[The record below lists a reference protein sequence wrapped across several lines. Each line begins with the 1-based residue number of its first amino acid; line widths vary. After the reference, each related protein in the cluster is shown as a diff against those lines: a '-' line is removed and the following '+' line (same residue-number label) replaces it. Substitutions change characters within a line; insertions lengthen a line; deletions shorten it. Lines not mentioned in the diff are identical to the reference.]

1 MNDTL
6 SPASSFFDCRH
17 HPYYIASP
25 NFAQNTSGPRML
37 HTLCHMLNELGYE
50 AYITSEIASPWLH
63 TPRLTSEIV
72 IKHKTTGRVPIAVYP
87 EVVNGNPLQAKVV
100 ARWIL
105 NQAGHLGGDST
116 FASTELLF
124 YWDEWVLKGATNAER
139 LFFPSVDTRL
149 FNAYGTDPHKRTG
162 YCFYAHKYLAF
173 GGVVSDR
180 IASNGINLCQSIPR
194 TIDEIVQI
202 LRQSRVLYCY
212 EPSNM
217 VMEAYACGCPTVL
230 VDTPYLRRFDNLER
244 NQTIMIPEND
254 IDLALVPSLPLSPE
268 EIKLAVETD
277 GKEMRHSLF
286 RFIER
291 TQTAANAIHVNQ
303 RTPEYQLQ
311 EAIDAFHAEDME
323 LSLKFLE
330 PLATSLP
337 DNPLPAAYLSFICA
351 SQGMMAEA
359 DKFIRQALVIAP
371 DRLDLQAALGE
382 IFLKSGNHAKAAHY
396 LYDAIVKKPDML
408 FAYPALGRSMHLNN
422 QTPQA
427 VTLLESAAAVPS
439 SLQGQIQSTLLEIQA
454 ERGNLYDF
462 TASCEKYTSSLA
474 HNLLTIRCLSRFE
487 PTSERLQNALQAAR
501 KRIDNA
507 IPAIAPLRSPSTM
520 GSEPLRIGFIV
531 ADFDREAHMG
541 RLQALLTHLSP
552 EDFDTTLID
561 GDPQGT
567 TTPYRQVCA
576 DLADQTISVHGLDDA
591 SARQSIGDDDFD
603 ILLDLDAYGPSER
616 MGLFLQ
622 LRSSAKA
629 FWGEAPIP
637 SLHSHC
643 KVLTGES
650 VLPQVPD
657 DTIVLPGMGECCTL
671 PEYAIQPAPGALTYG
686 CLTPAIRIGPQAWKL
701 FAAVLQA
708 NPGTQLVLNLRGL
721 GDHARTYIGEQ
732 FEQAGVSSNRLIF
745 VQGRTLDELCQQWQ
759 NVNLGLAAPVDGGD
773 HALTTCLWM
782 GRPFIALKPQLA
794 WSHRPAALLKVAD
807 ASGWIAETPEDY
819 VALSQKLPTEPDLL
833 LRDRLGASHLNKP
846 KEFVQNFAYV
856 MKNWVASRRQTNHD

>member
-1 MNDTL
+1 
-6 SPASSFFDCRH
+6 
-17 HPYYIASP
+17 
-25 NFAQNTSGPRML
+25 ML

-50 AYITSEIASPWLH
+50 AYITSEITSPWLR
-63 TPRLTSEIV
+63 TPRLTPDIV
-72 IKHKTTGRVPIAVYP
+72 QKHKATGRVPIAVYP
-87 EVVNGNPLQAKVV
+87 EVVKGNPFQVTVV

-105 NQAGHLGGDST
+105 NQAGHLGGDNT
-116 FASTELLF
+116 FADSEILF
-124 YWDEWVLKGATNAER
+124 YWDDWVLKGQAIADR
-139 LFFPSVDTRL
+139 LYFPSVDTRL
-149 FNAYGTDPHKRTG
+149 FNAYGTTRQQRTG

-173 GGVVSDR
+173 GGIISER
-180 IASNGINLCQSIPR
+180 LANNGINLCQSIPR
-194 TIDEIVQI
+194 STDEIVQI
-202 LRQSRVLYCY
+202 FRQSKVLYCY
-212 EPSNM
+212 EPSNIIT
-217 VMEAYACGCPTVL
+217 EAYACGCPTVL
-230 VDTPYLRRFDNLER
+230 IDTPYLRRFSNLEKH
-244 NQTIMIPEND
+244 QIITVAEDQIDFAYAPEMPPTPDD
-254 IDLALVPSLPLSPE
+254 IELTVA
-268 EIKLAVETD
+268 TD
-277 GKEMRHSLF
+277 GVEMRRALM

-291 TQTAANAIHVNQ
+291 TQAAATNQSVRQ

-311 EAIDAFHAEDME
+311 EAIDAFHAEDMA
-323 LSLKFLE
+323 LALKFLE
-330 PLATSLP
+330 PLATSLT
-337 DNPLPAAYLSFICA
+337 DNPLPAAYLAFICA

-359 DKFIRQALVIAP
+359 DEFIRQALVIAP

-382 IFLKSGNHAKAAHY
+382 IFLKTGQHAQAAHY

-408 FAYPALGRSMHLNN
+408 FAYPALGRSLHLNN

-439 SLQGQIQSTLLEIQA
+439 SLQGEIQSTLLEIQA

-474 HNLLTIRCLSRFE
+474 HDLLTIRCLSRFE

-501 KRIDNA
+501 KRIDNV
-507 IPAIAPLRSPSTM
+507 IPAIAPLSSPSTM
-520 GSEPLRIGFIV
+520 GSEPLRIGFMV

-567 TTPYRQVCA
+567 TTSYRQVCA

-591 SARQSIGDDDFD
+591 SARQSIGDDNFD

-622 LRSSAKA
+622 LQSSAKA
-629 FWGEAPIP
+629 FWGEAPLP

-650 VLPQVPD
+650 VLPQVCD
-657 DTIVLPGMGECCTL
+657 NTIVLPGMGECCTL

-701 FAAVLQA
+701 FAAVLQG

-794 WSHRPAALLKVAD
+794 WSHRPVALLKLAD